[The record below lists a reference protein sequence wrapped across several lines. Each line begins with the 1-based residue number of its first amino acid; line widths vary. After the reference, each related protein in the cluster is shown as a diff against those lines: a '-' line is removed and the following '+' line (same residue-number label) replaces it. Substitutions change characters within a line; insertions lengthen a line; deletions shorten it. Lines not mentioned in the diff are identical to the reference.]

1 MLFLNRGNDAT
12 IPEAE
17 IMKRQYEW
25 KTNDAGERE
34 LVVTD
39 HQEKLTLTFPR
50 GTVEP
55 RVCRGFSH
63 GAADVVEAFIAKV
76 AADASGSMKAVE
88 KRLLGGPDP
97 SETER
102 KLQALLDG
110 LKAAGIDPS
119 DLLK

>member
-1 MLFLNRGNDAT
+1 
-12 IPEAE
+12 
-17 IMKRQYEW
+17 MKRTYEW

-39 HQEKLTLTFPR
+39 HQEKLSLTFPR
-50 GTVEP
+50 AAVEP
-55 RVCRGFSH
+55 RVCRGFQH
-63 GAADVVEAFIAKV
+63 GAVDVTEAFIAKV

-97 SETER
+97 TEVER

-110 LKAAGIDPS
+110 LKAAGIDPNE
-119 DLLK
+119 LLK